1 MMDENWILEFAYYT
15 TYYIHRRILHCRL
28 RSDDFSHIGPKTPL
42 KDVISVMRFY
52 PRAHIPIIIPQDIHQ
67 KLLRWLEKQEQE
79 SPRIRMLAWHP
90 NVESWM
96 LAMRFRAGAVL
107 HTAYLMH
114 VTEISSQFFEF
125 TRFNLSWQSF
135 LCIFTVHI
143 CFLNDISRSFD
154 IPATQFPENR
164 RSYLINPNKCGI
176 I

>member
-1 MMDENWILEFAYYT
+1 MQIEVRWFQSYWAKNTFKRCYFGYE
-15 TYYIHRRILHCRL
+15 
-28 RSDDFSHIGPKTPL
+28 IG
-42 KDVISVMRFY
+42 FY

-90 NVESWM
+90 NVESWKE
-96 LAMRFRAGAVL
+96 AMRFQAGAEL